1 MASMRYTIHP
11 SPLGDL
17 LIASTRK
24 GLARIAFYDELRAV
38 ASGAG
43 MEEPTLGEILRA
55 APFETVADERI
66 NLEVCRQLDEY
77 FYGHRRAFELSVDL
91 GSAGPSRFRRRVLKR
106 LMEVPYGEVVTYAQ
120 LARLSGRPGAARAV
134 GQVMHW
140 NPVPV
145 VVPCHRVVAANGSLG
160 GYAGGGWR
168 KELLLRR
175 EQAPRALPALRA
187 A

>member
-1 MASMRYTIHP
+1 MTGMRYTIHP

-24 GLARIAFYDELRAV
+24 GLARIAFYDELRMAAG
-38 ASGAG
+38 ASTD
-43 MEEPTLGEILRA
+43 EPTLGEVLRA

-77 FYGHRRAFELSVDL
+77 FYGHRGSFELSVDL
-91 GSAGPSRFRRRVLKR
+91 GSQGSSRFRRRVLKR
-106 LMEVPYGEVVTYAQ
+106 LMGVPHGEVVTYAH

-134 GQVMHW
+134 GQVMNW
-140 NPVPV
+140 NPIPV

-160 GYAGGGWR
+160 GYAGGSWR
-168 KELLLRR
+168 KELLLRH